1 MGSDF
6 AFYLTETNTNL
17 SNKKLNFWCICN
29 FKLHDVMLLM
39 HGCPAVEYFSERD
52 AKAFVELIHC
62 LNDKSLSFIYNIK
75 HRGRKSSKWTIYEK
89 ENLRL
94 CLYAW
99 NQVSLEN

>member
-1 MGSDF
+1 MGPADF

-17 SNKKLNFWCICN
+17 SNKKINFLCIYN

-39 HGCPAVEYFSERD
+39 HGCQVVEYYSERD

-75 HRGRKSSKWTIYEK
+75 HRGRKSSKWAMYKK

-94 CLYAW
+94 CLCME
-99 NQVSLEN
+99 SS